1 MAAAQH
7 PATPRSDGPGWEVAR
22 PTEEEIP
29 QANRVFATAI
39 NIPLADLL
47 DTERDHPVNEPD
59 RFLVVRDGGRI
70 VGTTNSHR
78 FSLTVPGGPRP
89 AAGVTGVGVLPTHRR
104 RGILTAL
111 LREQL
116 ADLRERGENLA
127 ILWASEGGIYGRYG
141 YGRASCQYT
150 YSVSRAHAA
159 LRPDAPRDPSLT
171 LELAEPADALPD
183 LDLLHRAAQAERP
196 GGFPRDGN
204 WWKLRL
210 WMLSRPRPDTSDLR
224 AVIVRDTG
232 GRPVGSALHR
242 VTTGYGEGGLPTG
255 TVTVREMNALTPA
268 ARTALYEYLFDTD
281 LTVETEI
288 TGLPED
294 DPLPAL
300 LADPLQ
306 AVPRGGGHLWLRL
319 VDVPAALAERT
330 YAHPLDTVIE
340 VADRHAPWNA
350 GRWHLKTDGEHTR
363 VEATDADPD
372 LSLDAAH
379 LGAAHLGRGPVTT
392 HVDAGTAVERTPGA
406 AARLD
411 TALYTP
417 RAPRCDTGF

>member
-1 MAAAQH
+1 MAVEQN
-7 PATPRSDGPGWEVAR
+7 PSTTRTGDPGWEVGTA
-22 PTEEEIP
+22 TEDEIP
-29 QANRVFATAI
+29 DATRVFATAI

-47 DTERDHPVNEPD
+47 DTEREHPVNEPD
-59 RFLVVRDGGRI
+59 RFVVAREGGRV
-70 VGTTNSHR
+70 VGTANSHP
-78 FSLTVPGGPRP
+78 FSLSVPGGPRP
-89 AAGVTGVGVLPTHRR
+89 AAGVTGVGVRPTHRR
-104 RGILTAL
+104 RGVLTAL
-111 LREQL
+111 MRYQL
-116 ADLRERGENLA
+116 ADLRRRGEHLA

-141 YGRASCQYT
+141 YGRALLQST
-150 YSVSRAHAA
+150 FSVSRARAA
-159 LRPDAPRDPSLT
+159 LRPDAPRDASLT
-171 LELAEPADALPD
+171 LELAEPADVLPD

-196 GGFPRDGN
+196 GGFPREGN

-224 AVIVRDTG
+224 AVLVRDAR
-232 GRPVGSALHR
+232 GRPVGAALHR

-255 TVTVREMNALTPA
+255 TVTVQEMNALTPA
-268 ARTALYEYLFDTD
+268 ARTALYEYLLDTD
-281 LTVETEI
+281 LTVETEVV
-288 TGLPED
+288 GLPED

-300 LADPLQ
+300 LADPAQ
-306 AVPRGGGHLWLRL
+306 AVRRGGGSLWLRL

-330 YAHPLDTVIE
+330 YATPLDTVIE

-350 GRWHLKTDGEHTR
+350 GRWHLETDGEHTR
-363 VEATDADPD
+363 VEAVDADPD
-372 LSLDAAH
+372 LSLDVAH

-392 HVDAGTAVERTPGA
+392 HVDAGTAAEHTPGA

>member
-1 MAAAQH
+1 MAAEHH
-7 PATPRSDGPGWEVAR
+7 PATPRSDGPGWEVDR
-22 PTEEEIP
+22 PAEDEVSEAT
-29 QANRVFATAI
+29 RVFATAI
-39 NIPLADLL
+39 NIPLNDLL

-70 VGTTNSHR
+70 VGTTNSHP

-116 ADLRERGENLA
+116 ADLRRRGENLA

-141 YGRASCQYT
+141 YGQAFRQHT

-171 LELAEPADALPD
+171 LELAEPADVLPD

-196 GGFPRDGN
+196 GGFPREGN

-224 AVIVRDTG
+224 AVVVRDAR
-232 GRPVGSALHR
+232 GRPVGAALHR

-255 TVTVREMNALTPA
+255 TVSVREVNALTPA

-281 LTVETEI
+281 LTVETEVV
-288 TGLPED
+288 GLPED

-300 LADPLQ
+300 LADPAQ
-306 AVPRGGGHLWLRL
+306 AVRRAGGGLWLRL

-363 VEATDADPD
+363 VEAATTAPD

-379 LGAAHLGRGPVTT
+379 LGSAYLGRGPVTT
-392 HVDAGTAVERTPGA
+392 HVDAGTAVEHTPGA